1 MLLKLK
7 NIVFLLSALMVLT
20 FSFSGSYYPI
30 CAQTQT
36 EQDIYIQ
43 VANPLD
49 VVNSPSEYL
58 YKKIRL
64 NAVFDKF
71 STLGLDYKPAMR
83 SSEDYI
89 SFLIRRPDI
98 SGSNVIPLSE
108 MKLIISRKIAEKLLI
123 DIESGD
129 KVEFTGLVF
138 SNALNDPW
146 IEVDNVKILNPKKKQ
161 TADNSND
168 KTVKTTGS
176 KR

>member
-1 MLLKLK
+1 MFLKIK
-7 NIVFLLSALMVLT
+7 NIIFLLVTVFMLA
-20 FSFSGSYYPI
+20 FSFTDFNLTVN
-30 CAQTQT
+30 AQT

-43 VANPLD
+43 VANPID
-49 VVNSPSEYL
+49 IVNNSSEYL
-58 YKKIRL
+58 YKKVRL

-89 SFLIRRPDI
+89 SFLIRRPDVT
-98 SGSNVIPLSE
+98 GSNVIPLSE
-108 MKLIISRKIAEKLLI
+108 MKLIISRDKAEKLLI
-123 DIESGD
+123 DVESGD

-161 TADNSND
+161 TADNSNN

-176 KR
+176 KK